1 MERDFI
7 RAADVSQ
14 MLGVSMSTAYRLMRK
29 IRKELDEQN
38 LITLPGVV
46 PKHYFLQRMGVDY
59 RG

>member
-1 MERDFI
+1 MEKDFL

-29 IRKELDEQN
+29 IRKELDN
-38 LITLPGVV
+38 KGLITLAGVV
-46 PKHYFLQRMGVDY
+46 PKHYFMQRMGVDY